1 MCGTCGCGE
10 DDHITY
16 RKPGENESKHSHF
29 HVHPHM
35 HGDEEHHHGHHHHH
49 DHDYPHS
56 HEHEDTMSDHAHQH
70 THAHHDHVHDD
81 QKTDHVHTHDGH
93 THTHTLKLE
102 RNIMAKNDLIAERNR
117 GYFDALNIVSLNL
130 VSSPGSGKTSLL
142 ERTIRESAG
151 RYNTYVIE
159 GDQQTMND
167 AERIQSA
174 GAPVIQVNTG
184 NGCHLDALMVNKA
197 MKALNVPQN
206 SLLFI
211 ENVGNLVCPSL
222 FDLGETKRVVII
234 SVTEGDDKPAKYPTM
249 FETAHLCVINKTDLL
264 PYVDFD
270 VEKAKQYALRVN
282 PKLEFITLSVKSGE
296 GFDAWYSWL
305 DKLMA

>member
-16 RKPGENESKHSHF
+16 RKPGDHNVMHSHSHQHGDLT
-29 HVHPHM
+29 HVHPHA
-35 HGDEEHHHGHHHHH
+35 HPHSND
-49 DHDYPHS
+49 HS
-56 HEHEDTMSDHAHQH
+56 HEHEH
-70 THAHHDHVHDD
+70 THEHDHVH
-81 QKTDHVHTHDGH
+81 
-93 THTHTLKLE
+93 TLNLE
-102 RNIMAKNDLIAERNR
+102 RNILSKNELSAERNR
-117 GYFDALNIVSLNL
+117 GYFEGMKIVALNL

-142 ERTIRESAG
+142 EKTITKIKDSTEIA
-151 RYNTYVIE
+151 VIE
-159 GDQQTMND
+159 GDQQTLND
-167 AERIQSA
+167 ANRIEKT
-174 GAPVIQVNTG
+174 GAPVIQINTG

-197 MKALNVPQN
+197 MKQLDLKQN

-249 FETAHLCVINKTDLL
+249 FETADLCVINKTDLA

-270 VEKAKQYALRVN
+270 EEKLKATARTVN
-282 PKLEFITLSVKSGE
+282 PNLEFISLSAKTEE
-296 GFDAWYSWL
+296 GMDKWILWL
-305 DKLMA
+305 SALKTS